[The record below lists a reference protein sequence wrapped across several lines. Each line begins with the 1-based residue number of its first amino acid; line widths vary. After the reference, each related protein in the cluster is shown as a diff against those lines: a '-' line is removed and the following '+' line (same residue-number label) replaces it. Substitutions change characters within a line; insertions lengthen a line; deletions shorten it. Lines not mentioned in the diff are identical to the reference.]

1 MRVKATIKVIVKG
14 VISQWK
20 QVLLMFAIFPLIM
33 SLIMSNFQ
41 KDVFR
46 PEVTINKINISIVD
60 KDNSKTSYNFKELFN
75 EKGLREI
82 FNVTSKSEY
91 EIVIPKGYESN
102 LINRKEST
110 IEVNEKKRVSR
121 NNELIIKSVIEQYG
135 KSLTETMIISKKI
148 KDMSIED
155 KDKLFNEIINN
166 INKNLSKT
174 SIKENIIQGQRVL
187 TAFENQ
193 SATMM
198 TLMVFSIILSCI
210 AGYNMDKENGS
221 NKRLLSTPMTKYNF
235 FNLDVLLFFITS
247 LIYALVYIL
256 AFRIPGLAFKGVSVL
271 NMTAI
276 VICQSLLIA
285 STSGIII
292 AFFGKKTATTVAILL
307 MYTHIIFGGGFIPVK
322 DIDNKVFLTISKCS
336 PGNIISEAYRNCI
349 LFNSFNTI
357 SRYLIIM
364 IVVSVILYSLSILK
378 IKMGWE
384 D

>member
-33 SLIMSNFQ
+33 AVIMSNFQ
-41 KDVFR
+41 KDEFR
-46 PEVTINKINISIVD
+46 PEVAINKINISIVD
-60 KDNSKTSYNFKELFN
+60 KDNSKTSNNFKELFN
-75 EKGLREI
+75 EKGLKEI
-82 FNVTSKSEY
+82 FNVADKSEY
-91 EIVIPKGYESN
+91 EIVIPKGYESS

-135 KSLTETMIISKKI
+135 KSLTETMIISKRI
-148 KDMSIED
+148 QDMSIED
-155 KDKLFNEIINN
+155 KDKLFNEVINN
-166 INKNLSKT
+166 INKNSST
-174 SIKENIIQGQRVL
+174 TAIKGNIIQGQRVL

-193 SATMM
+193 ASTLM
-198 TLMVFSIILSCI
+198 TLMVFSIIMSCI

-221 NKRLLSTPMTKYNF
+221 NKRLLSTPMTKCNF
-235 FNLDVLLFFITS
+235 FNLDILLFFIAS
-247 LIYALVYIL
+247 LIYSLVYIL
-256 AFRIPGLAFKGVSVL
+256 AFRITGLAFKGVSIL

-285 STSGIII
+285 SVAGIII
-292 AFFGKKTATTVAILL
+292 AFFGKKAANIIVIIF
-307 MYTHIIFGGGFIPVK
+307 MYIHIIFGGGFIPLK
-322 DIDNKVFLTISKCS
+322 DIDNNMFLTISKFS
-336 PGNIISEAYRNCI
+336 PGNIISEAYRNCM

-357 SRYLIIM
+357 SKYLIIM
-364 IVVSVILYSLSILK
+364 IVISLILYSLSILK
-378 IKMGWE
+378 VKMGWE